1 MADAYR
7 QGYSM
12 AEVALPWAALQHGQQ
27 GGQRAQTM
35 KNLSNQD
42 LTL

>member
-12 AEVALPWAALQHGQQ
+12 AEVALPWLRCSTVSKAVSGL
-27 GGQRAQTM
+27 RP
-35 KNLSNQD
+35 
-42 LTL
+42 